1 MGLRLPSPLLAAG
14 PGCHVRGDDLGEPT
28 MTDQAQTPA
37 VRRVHADICVIGA
50 GSGGLSVAYGASQ
63 LGRRVVLIE
72 AHKMGGD
79 CLNYGCVP
87 SKAILAAGKAAQ
99 HGREAAKFGVTFAGP
114 KIDYA
119 AVMGHVQ
126 EVIGTIEPN
135 DSVERYEGLGV
146 QVIQARARFT
156 GPDTVVAGDTEVTAD
171 NFVLATGSSPL
182 VPPIEGLADAPYLTN
197 ETLWDLRE
205 RPDHLIV
212 IGGGPIGLEMAQAHR
227 RLGSEITVIEGA
239 SILGRDDPEMV
250 AVLREALTE
259 EGVTLEEGAKVA
271 RVETAGANGA
281 TRITVH
287 AERDGAPLAVTGTHL
302 LVAVGRRANT
312 DGLGLE
318 AAGIETHRTGV
329 VVDEY
334 MRTTNRRV
342 WAAGDVAGGLQ
353 FTHVAGYHA
362 GLIVRNML
370 FKLGKARDESA
381 RKAPRVT
388 YTEPEVASVGLT
400 EAGAREAG
408 EAVTIARFEYAEND
422 RAIAERATRGHA
434 KVVVGKGGKVLGAQI
449 AGRAAGDLI
458 GPWALAVSE
467 GLKLSAFTSMIAA
480 YPTLTEVS
488 KRAASAYYTPKLFSD
503 RTKKVVSALNR
514 LPI

>member
-1 MGLRLPSPLLAAG
+1 
-14 PGCHVRGDDLGEPT
+14 
-28 MTDQAQTPA
+28 MTDLTQDTPA
-37 VRRVHADICVIGA
+37 AATAAPTERIHTDVCVIGA
-50 GSGGLSVAYGASQ
+50 GSAGLSVAYGASQ

-99 HGREAAKFGVTFAGP
+99 HGRKAGEFGVTFGEP
-114 KIDYA
+114 EIDYA

-146 QVIQARARFT
+146 HVIEARARFT
-156 GPDTVVAGDTEVTAD
+156 GPDTVVAGDTEVHAKD
-171 NFVLATGSSPL
+171 FVLATGSSPF
-182 VPPIEGLADAPYLTN
+182 VPPIEGLADVPYLTN

-205 RPDHLIV
+205 KPGHLIV

-227 RLGSEITVIEGA
+227 RLGSEVTVVEGG

-250 AVLREALTE
+250 AVVRAALAE
-259 EGVTLEEGAKVA
+259 EGVQLVEGAKVA
-271 RVETAGANGA
+271 RVEKTGANG
-281 TRITVH
+281 TTKITVH
-287 AERDGAPLAVTGTHL
+287 AERDGQPVTVTGTHL

-312 DGLGLE
+312 KDLGLE
-318 AAGIETHRTGV
+318 AAGIETTRTGV
-329 VVDEY
+329 KVDEY
-334 MRTTNRRV
+334 MRTTNPRV

-362 GLIVRNML
+362 GLIIRNML
-370 FKLGKARDESA
+370 FKLKKGKDQSRAKS
-381 RKAPRVT
+381 PYVT
-388 YTEPEVASVGLT
+388 YTEPELAHVGLT
-400 EAGAREAG
+400 EAAARKAG
-408 EAVTIARFEYAEND
+408 HEVEIARFEYAEND
-422 RAIAERATRGHA
+422 RAIAARATRGHA
-434 KVVVGKGGKVLGAQI
+434 KVVVGKGGKILGASI
-449 AGRAAGDLI
+449 AGRGAGDLI
-458 GPWALAVSE
+458 GPWTLAVSE
-467 GLKLSAFTSMIAA
+467 GLKLSAFTAMIAP

-503 RTKKVVSALNR
+503 RTRKVIGVLDR

>member
-1 MGLRLPSPLLAAG
+1 MSYPIEKTEEHASVPHA
-14 PGCHVRGDDLGEPT
+14 PT
-28 MTDQAQTPA
+28 TQA
-37 VRRVHADICVIGA
+37 RRRIDADVCVIGA

-99 HGREAAKFGVTFAGP
+99 HGREAGKFGVTFDEP
-114 KIDYA
+114 QIDYA
-119 AVMGHVQ
+119 AVMAHVHD
-126 EVIGTIEPN
+126 VIGQIEPN

-146 QVIQARARFT
+146 QVIEARARFT
-156 GPDTVVAGDTEVTAD
+156 GPDTVVAGDAEVHAKD
-171 NFVLATGSSPL
+171 FVLATGSSPF
-182 VPPIEGLADAPYLTN
+182 VPPIEGLSDVPYLTN

-205 RPDHLIV
+205 RPEHLIV

-227 RLGSEITVIEGA
+227 RLGSEVTLLEGGT
-239 SILGRDDPEMV
+239 IMGRDDPEMV
-250 AVLREALTE
+250 EVVREAILE

-271 RVETAGANGA
+271 RVEKTGTNGS

-287 AERDGAPLAVTGTHL
+287 AERDGAPFAVTGTHL

-312 DGLGLE
+312 ADLGLD
-318 AAGIETHRTGV
+318 AAGVETTRTGV
-329 VVDEY
+329 KVDAY
-334 MRTTNRRV
+334 LRTTNPRV

-362 GLIVRNML
+362 GLIIRNML
-370 FKLGKARDESA
+370 FKLSKAKDESVA
-381 RKAPRVT
+381 KAPRVT
-388 YTEPEVASVGLT
+388 YTEPELAHVGLS
-400 EAGAREAG
+400 EAQAREAG
-408 EAVTIARFEYAEND
+408 HDVTVARFEYAEND

-434 KVVVGKGGKVLGAQI
+434 KAVVGKGGKVLGATI
-449 AGRAAGDLI
+449 AGRGAGDLI
-458 GPWALAVSE
+458 GPWTLAVSE
-467 GLKLSAFTSMIAA
+467 GLKLSAFTAMIAA

-488 KRAASAYYTPKLFSD
+488 KRTASAYYTPKLFSD
-503 RTKKVVSALNR
+503 RTKRIVRVLDR
-514 LPI
+514 VPV

>member
-1 MGLRLPSPLLAAG
+1 
-14 PGCHVRGDDLGEPT
+14 
-28 MTDQAQTPA
+28 MTDPVKNPMEQADVVTDRAAPT
-37 VRRVHADICVIGA
+37 RKVHADVCVIGA
-50 GSGGLSVAYGASQ
+50 GSAGLSTAYGASQ
-63 LGRRVVLIE
+63 LGRKVVLIE
-72 AHKMGGD
+72 GHKMGGD

-99 HGREAAKFGVTFAGP
+99 HGREAGKFGVTFGEP
-114 KIDYA
+114 EIDYA
-119 AVMGHVQ
+119 AVMSHVQ
-126 EVIGTIEPN
+126 DVIGTIEPN

-146 QVIQARARFT
+146 EVIEARARFT
-156 GPDTVVAGDTEVTAD
+156 GPDTVVAGDAEVTATH
-171 NFVLATGSSPL
+171 FVLATGSGPL

-197 ETLWDLRE
+197 ETLWDLAE
-205 RPDHLIV
+205 RPSHLIV

-227 RLGSEITVIEGA
+227 RLGSEVTVLEGA

-250 AVLREALTE
+250 EVVRDALTE
-259 EGVTLEEGAKVA
+259 EGGTLEEGAKVT
-271 RVETAGANGA
+271 RVEAAGENTDGGG
-281 TRITVH
+281 TEVTVH
-287 AERDGAPLAVTGTHL
+287 AERGGRPFSVTGSHL

-318 AAGIETHRTGV
+318 AAGIETTRTGV
-329 VVDEY
+329 KVDAY
-334 MRTTNRRV
+334 LRTTNPRV

-362 GLIVRNML
+362 GLVIRNAL
-370 FKLGKARDESA
+370 FKLSKAKDES
-381 RKAPRVT
+381 RKKAPYVT
-388 YTEPEVASVGLT
+388 YTEPELAHVGLT
-400 EAGAREAG
+400 EAQAREAG
-408 EAVTIARFEYAEND
+408 HDPAVARFEYAEND

-467 GLKLSAFTSMIAA
+467 GLKLSAFTGMIAP

-503 RTKKVVSALNR
+503 RTRKVVGVLDR

>member
-1 MGLRLPSPLLAAG
+1 MTERIETPEHAKPMDLPAEAAG
-14 PGCHVRGDDLGEPT
+14 EAPAPGPGNAPIK
-28 MTDQAQTPA
+28 
-37 VRRVHADICVIGA
+37 RVHADICVIGA

-72 AHKMGGD
+72 GHKMGGD

-99 HGREAAKFGVTFAGP
+99 HGREAAKFGVTFAEP
-114 KIDYA
+114 QIDYA
-119 AVMGHVQ
+119 AVQTHVE
-126 EVIGTIEPN
+126 EVIATIAPN

-146 QVIQARARFT
+146 QVIEARARFT
-156 GPDTVVAGDTEVTAD
+156 GPGTVVAGDTEVTAD
-171 NFVLATGSSPL
+171 DFVLATGSSPL
-182 VPPIEGLADAPYLTN
+182 VPPIEGLADTPYLTN

-205 RPDHLIV
+205 RPAHLIV

-227 RLGSEITVIEGA
+227 RLGSEVTVIEGA
-239 SILGRDDPEMV
+239 SIMGRDDPEMV
-250 AVLREALTE
+250 AVVREALAE
-259 EGVTLEEGAKVA
+259 EGVRFEEGAKVA
-271 RVETAGANGA
+271 RVGKTGTNG
-281 TRITVH
+281 TTKITVH
-287 AERDGAPLAVTGTHL
+287 AERGGAAIAVTGSHL
-302 LVAVGRRANT
+302 LVAVGRRANME
-312 DGLGLE
+312 GLGLE

-329 VVDEY
+329 KVDGH
-334 MRTTNRRV
+334 MRTTNPRV

-362 GLIVRNML
+362 GLIIRNML
-370 FKLGKARDESA
+370 FKLGKAKDESA
-381 RKAPRVT
+381 LKAPRVT
-388 YTEPEVASVGLT
+388 YTEPELAHVGLS
-400 EAGAREAG
+400 EAAAREAG
-408 EAVTIARFEYAEND
+408 HDPQIARFEYAEND

-434 KVVVGKGGKVLGAQI
+434 KVVVGKGGKVLGATI
-449 AGRAAGDLI
+449 AGRGAGDLI

-503 RTKKVVSALNR
+503 RTRKLVGVLDR
-514 LPI
+514 LPV